1 MIDLAACYFHK
12 STYESIT
19 FFSIF
24 LTTFLRRE
32 SKKGERGFFFRIFS
46 KNIRKSFNAFFNM
59 CSRSSNRYQRP
70 YNTAVEGNLPRRLSC
85 E

>member
-32 SKKGERGFFFRIFS
+32 SKKGERGFFFV
-46 KNIRKSFNAFFNM
+46 FFLRTFENLSM
-59 CSRSSNRYQRP
+59 RFLTCVLV
-70 YNTAVEGNLPRRLSC
+70 AVTDINGLIIQL
-85 E
+85 